1 MITIVLMIVNLKT
14 QRNMERGFVE
24 DSVDQCRRRKIKEK
38 LEKATSQGKRIGN
51 GRNIQG
57 AHEQINL

>member
-1 MITIVLMIVNLKT
+1 
-14 QRNMERGFVE
+14 MERGFVE

-38 LEKATSQGKRIGN
+38 LKKATSQGKRNGS

-57 AHEQINL
+57 ACEQIKL

>member
-1 MITIVLMIVNLKT
+1 
-14 QRNMERGFVE
+14 MERGFVE

-38 LEKATSQGKRIGN
+38 LKKATSQGKRIGN

-57 AHEQINL
+57 DREQIKL